1 MSDCELL
8 ETCGF
13 FKKYKSSLE
22 MACRGFLKTY
32 CHGDQMNEC
41 KRKEFRKEN
50 ASVKAADKT
59 LLEERDGRCDRQ

>member
-50 ASVKAADKT
+50 GHPPHDDMLPSGQMIPDAHK
-59 LLEERDGRCDRQ
+59 L